1 MDKRWLCAGLSV
13 LCFLGS
19 AKMGWFR
26 GLILPMT
33 GVGFIFAGMWIWFA
47 DRMASSSNQQGLY
60 IPTPAELAAIKQA
73 ALAQQRAV
81 APVSAADQAASPDL
95 AAPVPTPELQKP
107 APDPHASAG
116 KIALTMPSN
125 TQPAKLP
132 LASKAAPP
140 TGRAV
145 FDLGKEAPIVRVKPP
160 QT

>member
-13 LCFLGS
+13 LCFLFS

-47 DRMASSSNQQGLY
+47 ERMALTSNQQPLY
-60 IPTPAELAAIKQA
+60 MPTPTELAAIKQA
-73 ALAQQRAV
+73 ALAKQGAV
-81 APVSAADQAASPDL
+81 APVVATPSPSELMEIVQTRVDPATL
-95 AAPVPTPELQKP
+95 QSQPVPPSI
-107 APDPHASAG
+107 AP
-116 KIALTMPSN
+116 
-125 TQPAKLP
+125 
-132 LASKAAPP
+132 PP

-145 FDLGKEAPIVRVKPP
+145 FDLGTEAPIIRVKPP